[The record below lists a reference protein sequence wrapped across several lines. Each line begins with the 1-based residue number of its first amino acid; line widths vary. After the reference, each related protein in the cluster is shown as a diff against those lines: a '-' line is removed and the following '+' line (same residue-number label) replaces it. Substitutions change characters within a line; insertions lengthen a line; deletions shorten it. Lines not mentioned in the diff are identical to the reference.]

1 MPKLPAARRGDK
13 TGHAAF
19 HGAGGGGKA
28 SSAHGVAASGGGAHG
43 ASRGAHYGAAFAEG
57 SGGVRLEHVAR
68 AGGGGTNSGE
78 GDQSG
83 PIHTGSPN
91 VLIGGTDK
99 LAARAGVDVAKCP
112 EHRHRELAEGSV
124 TVLINGKPAARASEK
139 LKCSGGHLLGGC
151 ETVLIGGDTGSSGS
165 GGGASASSAV
175 TAALCG
181 DALANG
187 ALDAGAQGLLG
198 LDGVA
203 DDADTTDGGDG
214 GARGATA
221 GAAIG
226 DAGNAVASGANLG
239 ATLAC

>member
-1 MPKLPAARRGDK
+1 MPNLPAARRGDK

-28 SSAHGVAASGGGAHG
+28 STAHGVAAGGGGAEG

-57 SGGVRLEHVAR
+57 NGGVRLEHVGAVSR
-68 AGGGGTNSGE
+68 PAKKAGE
-78 GDQSG
+78 GDQDG
-83 PIHTGSPN
+83 PVHTGSPN

-165 GGGASASSAV
+165 SGGASSSSAV
-175 TAALCG
+175 KAALAG

-187 ALDAGAQGLLG
+187 ALDSDAQALLG
-198 LDGVA
+198 LDGA
-203 DDADTTDGGDG
+203 GDDADSTDGGDG

-221 GAAIG
+221 GAAVG
-226 DAGNAVASGANLG
+226 DAGNGGASSATLG
-239 ATLAC
+239 ATLT